1 MIVGIQKQ
9 KKSQDDII
17 MEMIKEI
24 YNINGFKY
32 VCLLIEYNLSV
43 FCLIKNQRIDSNYS
57 YIIRIR
63 YKS

>member
-1 MIVGIQKQ
+1 MRL
-9 KKSQDDII
+9 QDDII
-17 MEMIKEI
+17 MVMIKEI
-24 YNINGFKY
+24 YSIYGFEY

-57 YIIRIR
+57 YIIRVR